1 MDRTYFPMNLPF
13 KMFRYNFLM
22 VSCFRSTTY
31 QIHVGILE
39 RNKYQSK
46 IISVPAANMFSLS
59 SFMCI
64 MKMKYKCVFE
74 NETIL
79 CVLWRGYISS
89 RQEQNVYLGFVLD
102 SGWVGSALKS
112 TFINLGCFLDTLMG
126 PPFYWQEGKSTVLDT
141 PLLPNFGQNIQ

>member
-1 MDRTYFPMNLPF
+1 MDRTYFPLNLPF

-31 QIHVGILE
+31 QIRVG
-39 RNKYQSK
+39 RGTNV
-46 IISVPAANMFSLS
+46 SVPAANMFSSS

-64 MKMKYKCVFE
+64 VVIIKMKYKCVFE

-112 TFINLGCFLDTLMG
+112 TFINLGCFLDTLMARRQS
-126 PPFYWQEGKSTVLDT
+126 PVLDT
-141 PLLPNFGQNIQ
+141 PLLP